1 MPPKQKAN
9 AKPDSKRQ
17 RAYNSTEKAKKQRAA
32 RNKARREAIKDGRV
46 SKGDSRDIDHKKP
59 LRNGGSNAKSNT
71 RVRSKSSNRAD
82 NGSHTGMTRKGSR
95 K

>member
-1 MPPKQKAN
+1 MFLGK
-9 AKPDSKRQ
+9 
-17 RAYNSTEKAKKQRAA
+17 
-32 RNKARREAIKDGRV
+32 
-46 SKGDSRDIDHKKP
+46 DIDHKEP